1 MAGGL
6 GGLGGLGSVGSRVQ
20 ASAPAGTTQP
30 ALAAK
35 PTRLASWLKLPDR
48 RRRHCHP
55 AAGATAVAAA
65 AKPATSTVRG
75 VALTADLLRLLP
87 GSAPTA
93 GLVAQL
99 DALLP
104 ADASGLKASMPV
116 ALPPQLLTRV
126 AQLLASAGTAA
137 ELRTLGS
144 SALAQLTMPYD
155 RQQRCQ
161 EVRKT
166 AVSDEVRARASRR
179 AGCSA
184 MEAGHAALH
193 NNAPRCAQRVMS
205 AEGNPVTTSGLLPLA
220 VHGCRVQVKDCYCA
234 TGDAAPFWAHCD
246 ALLHLELEATAA
258 RVCQGG
264 RGRARQQP
272 GLGVRACNVHH
283 TPVLRAAV
291 SQCRT
296 SAQLPAF
303 APSLPPNICR
313 PCPLGLLNSWTALP
327 GGSAPARPPSMLSR
341 TTATYWQVEPGHGC
355 PPSWAEHAA

>member
-1 MAGGL
+1 M
-6 GGLGGLGSVGSRVQ
+6 GSQVQ

-48 RRRHCHP
+48 RRRHYHP
-55 AAGATAVAAA
+55 AAGATAAAAA

-104 ADASGLKASMPV
+104 ADASGLKASTPV

-126 AQLLASAGTAA
+126 AQLLASADTAA

-144 SALAQLTMPYD
+144 SALAQLPMPYD

-166 AVSDEVRARASRR
+166 AVSDKVRER
-179 AGCSA
+179 AG
-184 MEAGHAALH
+184 
-193 NNAPRCAQRVMS
+193 
-205 AEGNPVTTSGLLPLA
+205 GL
-220 VHGCRVQVKDCYCA
+220 
-234 TGDAAPFWAHCD
+234 
-246 ALLHLELEATAA
+246 
-258 RVCQGG
+258 
-264 RGRARQQP
+264 
-272 GLGVRACNVHH
+272 
-283 TPVLRAAV
+283 
-291 SQCRT
+291 
-296 SAQLPAF
+296 
-303 APSLPPNICR
+303 
-313 PCPLGLLNSWTALP
+313 
-327 GGSAPARPPSMLSR
+327 
-341 TTATYWQVEPGHGC
+341 
-355 PPSWAEHAA
+355 